1 MKLKLL
7 SLFLPLP
14 FAALAQQPATPERR
28 EEGSLILERIP
39 APTAELRERLNA
51 YQNARSAAFLDWAPQ
66 GGVYISTRFGE
77 AAQVHH
83 IAAPGADRRQLT
95 FFPEPVGGA
104 SVSLDAKQRGF
115 IFSKDVGG
123 NENRQN
129 YWFDS
134 QTSQYTL
141 LTDGKSQNGAVRWS
155 NRGDRYAYNSTRRNG
170 RDYDLYLA
178 SLSSP
183 KQEKVLLQVQGDWD
197 VVDWSPNDQSLLA
210 LEYISANESRLHLVD
225 IASGKAKQLHP
236 SGQKIAYSS
245 TLFSKDGNGLYLT
258 SDEGTEF
265 LTLRYYDLAT
275 NKQTPL
281 APGLNWDISDLDLAL
296 QGDLLAF
303 TVNADGY
310 GELYLLNTKTRKY
323 EPVKSVPRGIIGGLK
338 FSPDGRQLAYT
349 FSDARTAGDVYT
361 LDVKAGTTTRWTQSE
376 IGGIDASRL
385 VAPTLIH
392 YPTFDQVNGQPRQI
406 PAFVYKPAKING
418 KAPVIINIHGG
429 PEGQSRPGFD
439 PSTQY
444 MINELGTAVIFPNV
458 RGSEGYGK
466 TYLALDN
473 GMKREESVQDIGKLL
488 DWIATQPDLDAS
500 RVAVYGG
507 SYGGYM
513 VLACMTHFNDR
524 LRAGI
529 DVVGISNF
537 VTFLQ
542 NTSAYR
548 QDLRRAEYGDE
559 RQPAMR
565 AYLEKT
571 APLNNVQKITKPMMI
586 VQGRNDPRVPYT
598 EAEQMLAAL
607 KKNGNDAWFM
617 MAKDEGH
624 GFRKKSNRDYQSAAM
639 SEFIQQYVVS
649 PPLK

>member
-1 MKLKLL
+1 M
-7 SLFLPLP
+7 
-14 FAALAQQPATPERR
+14 
-28 EEGSLILERIP
+28 ERIP
-39 APTAELRERLNA
+39 APSTELRERLST
-51 YQNARSAAFLDWAPQ
+51 YQNARSAAFLAWAPQ
-66 GGVYISTRFGE
+66 GGIYISTRFAE

-83 IAAPGADRRQLT
+83 VATPGADRRQLT

-104 SVSLDAKQRGF
+104 SVSPDTKQQGF
-115 IFSKDVGG
+115 VFSKDVGG

-129 YWFDS
+129 YWFS
-134 QTSQYTL
+134 TQTSQYTL
-141 LTDGKSQNGAVRWS
+141 LTDGKSQNGSVHWS
-155 NRGDRYAYNSTRRNG
+155 RRGDRYAYNSTRRNG

-178 SLSSP
+178 PLGNP
-183 KQEKVLLQVQGDWD
+183 KQEKMLVQVQGDWD
-197 VVDWSPNDQSLLA
+197 ILDWSPDDQSMLA

-225 IASGKAKQLHP
+225 VATGKAKQLHT
-236 SGQKIAYSS
+236 SDQKISYGS
-245 TLFSKDGNGLYLT
+245 TFFSEDGKGLYLT

-265 LTLRYYDLAT
+265 HTLRYYDLASG
-275 NKQTPL
+275 KQTPL
-281 APGLNWDISDLDLAL
+281 TASLNWDVSDLDVAPK
-296 QGDLLAF
+296 GDLLAF
-303 TVNADGY
+303 AVNADGY
-310 GELYLLNTKTRKY
+310 SELYLLNTKTRKY
-323 EPVKSVPRGIIGGLK
+323 EAVKNVPRGILGGLT
-338 FSPDGRQLAYT
+338 FSPDGQKLAYT
-349 FSDARTAGDVYT
+349 YSDARTAGDVYS
-361 LDVKAGTTTRWTQSE
+361 LDVKSGAITRWTQSE
-376 IGGIDASRL
+376 IGGINASKL

-392 YPTFDQVNGQPRQI
+392 YPTFDQVNGKPRQI
-406 PAFVYKPAKING
+406 PAFVYKPTKING

-444 MINELGTAVIFPNV
+444 MVNELGTAVIFPNV

-488 DWIATQPDLDAS
+488 DWIATQPDLDPS

-542 NTSAYR
+542 NTSPYR

-565 AYLEKT
+565 AFLEKT